1 MGFPVV
7 ANSKGREILKS
18 SIAVYENTKASEES
32 LLALS
37 LSLRLRPLINL
48 PETKHCMLWAKY
60 QLTLLDWYKQNSVSF
75 PRILHVMTSGPSL
88 LHT

>member
-48 PETKHCMLWAKY
+48 PETKHCMLWA
-60 QLTLLDWYKQNSVSF
+60 
-75 PRILHVMTSGPSL
+75 
-88 LHT
+88 